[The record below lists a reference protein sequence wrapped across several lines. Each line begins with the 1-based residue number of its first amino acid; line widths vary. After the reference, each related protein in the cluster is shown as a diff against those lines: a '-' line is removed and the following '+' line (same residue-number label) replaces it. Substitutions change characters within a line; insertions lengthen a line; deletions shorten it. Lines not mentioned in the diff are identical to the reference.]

1 MAKFKLL
8 VGSHVTC
15 NEPLT
20 FAQEGDIVESE
31 SDLVAIHGR
40 EKFSYVTEAAPAVAS
55 VQAADSQAPSED
67 KKGKK

>member
-8 VGSHVTC
+8 VGSHATC

-20 FAQEGDIVESE
+20 LAQEGDIVESE

-40 EKFSYVTEAAPAVAS
+40 EKFSLVIEAAPVMAPVPPS
-55 VQAADSQAPSED
+55 DPQAPSED